1 MKRRIIDVLIFICV
15 VIFIYVLAFI
25 LTIALTEEAP
35 KNEPVQIIFEE
46 CKIEQPEFQVEQVY
60 NPRDRYLEELDFI
73 NGCYEDNLE
82 WFKAY
87 MEINR

>member
-15 VIFIYVLAFI
+15 VIFVYALAFI

-35 KNEPVQIIFEE
+35 KEEPVQVVFEE
-46 CKIEQPEFQVEQVY
+46 YEIEQPEFQVEQVY

-73 NGCYEDNLE
+73 NGLKLIRLLITNML
-82 WFKAY
+82 
-87 MEINR
+87 